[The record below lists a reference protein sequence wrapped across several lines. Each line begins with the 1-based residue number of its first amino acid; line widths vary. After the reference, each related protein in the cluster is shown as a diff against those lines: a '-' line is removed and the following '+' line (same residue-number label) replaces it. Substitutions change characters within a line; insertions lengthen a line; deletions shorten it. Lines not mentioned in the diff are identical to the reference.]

1 MIHHPQPS
9 PRFMRK
15 NTLVVLAL
23 AALLGLLATGW
34 LGSATGS
41 GRALAQDDA
50 PEGAQGNAVYIVQEG
65 DTLWN
70 VALRFGVSLD
80 DLAQANGLG
89 NDAMLRTGDRLV
101 IPGLEGVHGELV
113 TETISYGETIQSLSR
128 RYQVPLSLLTRLN
141 HLTSPAELYAGSTLI
156 LPQGQ
161 ESGQLAGRAVLAPGQ
176 SLLELAVLEGTDPW
190 TLAAT
195 NALSGTWEALPGDV
209 LRFKSEALV
218 GPGAL
223 PGQIASL
230 ELDPLPL
237 VQGKTAVIRL
247 AGASGLS
254 IHGSLVGHE
263 LHFFEQE
270 PGQYVSLQGVHAM
283 TNPGLYPLVLQGT
296 LGDGTPFGFSQM
308 VVVQDGQYLYDV
320 PLEVPKETLDPAV
333 TRPEDEEWFALT
345 APFTPEK
352 MWNGPFEM
360 PSPLPLDY
368 CLETYE
374 CFSSQFGSR
383 RSYNGSPYS
392 FFHTGLDFYGGT
404 GTEILA
410 PAAGEVVFTG
420 FLTVRGNATVI
431 NHGWGVYSAYMHQSE
446 IRVKKGDQVAAGQV
460 IGLVGGTGRV
470 QGPHLH
476 WEIFVGGVQV
486 EPLDWL
492 QRSFP

>member
-1 MIHHPQPS
+1 MTAHPQPS
-9 PRFMRK
+9 PRFLRK
-15 NTLVVLAL
+15 NTAFLLVL
-23 AALLGLLATGW
+23 AALLSLLATGR
-34 LGSATGS
+34 LSNAAGP
-41 GRALAQDDA
+41 GRAFAQDDA
-50 PEGAQGNAVYIVQEG
+50 PGGEQADPVYVVQEG
-65 DTLWN
+65 DTLWSI
-70 VALRFGVSLD
+70 ALRFGVSLE

-89 NDAMLRTGDRLV
+89 NDAFLKTGDRLV

-113 TETISYGETIQSLSR
+113 TETIFYGETIQSLSR
-128 RYQVPLSLLTRLN
+128 RYQVPISLFTRLN
-141 HLTSPAELYAGSTLI
+141 HLTSPAELNAGATLI
-156 LPQGQ
+156 LPQGRGG
-161 ESGQLAGRAVLAPGQ
+161 ELLTGRVVVAPGQ

-195 NALSGTWEALPGDV
+195 NALSGTWDVLPGDV
-209 LRFKSEALV
+209 LLTKSEAGE

-223 PGQIASL
+223 PGQIVSV

-237 VQGKTAVIRL
+237 VQGKTSVIRL

-254 IHGSLVGHE
+254 IHGSLMGHE
-263 LHFFEQE
+263 LTFFEQV
-270 PGQYVSLQGVHAM
+270 PGRYASLQGVHAM
-283 TNPGLYPLVLQGT
+283 ANPGLYPLVLKGA
-296 LGDGTPFGFSQM
+296 LEDGTPFAFSQM
-308 VVVQDGQYLYDV
+308 VAVQDGQYLFDV

-345 APFTPEK
+345 APVTAEK
-352 MWNGPFEM
+352 MWDGPFEM

-368 CLETYE
+368 CLETFE

-383 RSYNGSPYS
+383 RSYNGSSYTY
-392 FFHTGLDFYGGT
+392 FHTGLDFYGGT

-410 PAAGEVVFTG
+410 PAPGEVVFTG
-420 FLTVRGNATVI
+420 FLTVRGNATVV
-431 NHGWGVYSAYMHQSE
+431 NHGWGVYSAYMHQSQ
-446 IRVKKGDQVAAGQV
+446 IQVKKGDRVEAGQV

>member
-1 MIHHPQPS
+1 MTTPCHPS
-9 PRFMRK
+9 THSWRK
-15 NTLVVLAL
+15 KTGSLPAL
-23 AALLGLLATGW
+23 AVLLSLLATGW
-34 LGSATGS
+34 LGGVS
-41 GRALAQDDA
+41 GPRTAYAQDDS
-50 PEGAQGNAVYIVQEG
+50 QGDPVYVVQEG
-65 DTLWN
+65 DTLWGI
-70 VALRFGVSLD
+70 ALRFGVSLA
-80 DLAQANGLG
+80 DLTQANGLAS
-89 NDAMLRTGDRLV
+89 DAFLKTGDRLV

-113 TETISYGETIQSLSR
+113 TETVPYGETLQSLSR
-128 RYQVPLSLLTRLN
+128 RYQVPISLLTRLN
-141 HLTSPAELYAGSTLI
+141 RLTSPAELYAGSSLI
-156 LPQGQ
+156 LPQSRAT
-161 ESGQLAGRAVLAPGQ
+161 EPLNGRAGLASGQ
-176 SLLELAVLEGTDPW
+176 SLLELAVLEGVDPW
-190 TLAAT
+190 MLAAT
-195 NALSGTWEALPGDV
+195 NALSGTWQALPGDV
-209 LRFKSEALV
+209 LHFRSEASR

-223 PGQIASL
+223 PGSIASV

-237 VQGKTAVIRL
+237 VQGKTTVVRL
-247 AGASGLS
+247 AGAPGLTLT
-254 IHGSLVGHE
+254 GSLVGHE
-263 LHFFEQE
+263 LHFFQPE
-270 PGQYVSLQGVHAM
+270 PGQYVALQGVHAM
-283 TNPGLYPLVLQGT
+283 TNPGLYPLVLQGV
-296 LGDGTPFGFSQM
+296 LEDGTPFGFSQM

-345 APFTPEK
+345 APATPEK
-352 MWNGPFEM
+352 MWGGPFQM
-360 PSPLPLDY
+360 PSPLPQDF

-392 FFHTGLDFYGGT
+392 YFHTGLDFYGGT

-446 IRVKKGDQVAAGQV
+446 IRVKKGERVEAGQL

-492 QRSFP
+492 LRGFP